1 MWLVGHWQCEHQSV
15 TRANIRLKIMNSP
28 SEVKARASK
37 LRDVLSVMGHQL
49 KHTESLE
56 VISKVE
62 GYADWN
68 TYTAALTLKQQST
81 VQKQENKLLYC
92 SFCGKSQHE
101 VRKLIAGPS
110 VFICDECVDLCNDII
125 TEEMRRSK
133 PKKVKIRIPVRKN
146 EVYRHLCAP

>member
-1 MWLVGHWQCEHQSV
+1 MWLVGHWQCEHQSF
-15 TRANIRLKIMNSP
+15 TRVNIRLKIMNSP

-37 LRDVLSVMGHQL
+37 LRDVLSAMGHQL

-68 TYTAALTLKQQST
+68 TYTAALSMKQQSV
-81 VQKQENKLLYC
+81 VQKQEKKQESEILYC
-92 SFCGKSQHE
+92 SFCGKSEHE

-110 VFICDECVDLCNDII
+110 VCICDECVDLCNDII
-125 TEEMRRSK
+125 TEEMQEQAK
-133 PKKVKIRIPVRKN
+133 ENKN
-146 EVYRHLCAP
+146 TDAD